1 MIIEKIA
8 GNINELDE
16 DVIIDRVILD
26 HDDMSR
32 THQRVVTENGEKIAV
47 SLDRGER
54 LFCGA
59 VLLRDG
65 KRAVVVDMPE
75 EDVLEVRPVS
85 GRQWAKAA
93 FNIGNMHQQAYIYD
107 DCILVPYDA
116 VLENLIK
123 AIDVPYTREKRKL
136 DGERAAHTVGGHHHH
151 HHGHDHSHGS
161 DDGQSEG

>member
-107 DCILVPYDA
+107 DCMLVPYDA
-116 VLENLIK
+116 VLEK
-123 AIDVPYTREKRKL
+123 PDQSHRCAVYQGKKEAGRGKSRPHR
-136 DGERAAHTVGGHHHH
+136 GRASSPSSRT
-151 HHGHDHSHGS
+151 
-161 DDGQSEG
+161 